1 MHHGSPHIPLQGAE
15 SAAQRTLV
23 AVGEAVNG
31 KLPASEVSAGATFS
45 TGPTTAPATGTSG
58 TTAGPH
64 VNGNGQNGS
73 GLNGHGSNG
82 NGVRGHVST
91 ETTARQNG
99 VLEARPA
106 NGHAPRIQPQRAPK
120 AERTSAAAESGKLFR
135 LSRRTHSLLGVQVL
149 SCGSYAPEHAVSNE
163 ELENQYGYE
172 KGWIEQRTGILS
184 RRYAAPDT
192 ATSDLCVE
200 AARIAIE
207 RANVNPADIDLVIVG
222 TFTPD
227 YLCPSTACLVQ
238 DRLGLDAA
246 AMDLQAACSGF
257 MYSMVTGAQ
266 YVASGNSKLAL
277 VIGADV
283 MSRIV
288 NPADQRT
295 APLFGDGAG
304 AVLMARGEPH
314 QGLICYQ
321 MGSDGGGGS
330 LLVRTQ
336 GGTKNPVSADDVAN
350 SRHMLQMDG
359 RSVFKWAVRAVT
371 ETIDLVLS
379 KSGMSVHD
387 VSLFV
392 LHQANQR
399 IISYAMEQLGIP
411 SHKVYNNLQNYGNTS
426 AASIPLVLDEAQ
438 RAGRIQSGDTI
449 LMSGFGA
456 GLSWGTALFRW

>member
-1 MHHGSPHIPLQGAE
+1 MHHSSPHFPLDGTE
-15 SAAQRTLV
+15 SAAQRALV
-23 AVGEAVNG
+23 AVGEAASG
-31 KLPASEVSAGATFS
+31 KLPVAELPAVS
-45 TGPTTAPATGTSG
+45 PAP
-58 TTAGPH
+58 P
-64 VNGNGQNGS
+64 VNGSAHPASNGHSVNGS
-73 GLNGHGSNG
+73 AH
-82 NGVRGHVST
+82 RGHVS
-91 ETTARQNG
+91 AG
-99 VLEARPA
+99 PSAPVVEAPVRPGPVGEVRPPA
-106 NGHAPRIQPQRAPK
+106 NGVHTPEVRPQRAPK
-120 AERTSAAAESGKLFR
+120 SARAPSPAAESGKLFR

-149 SCGSYAPEHAVSNE
+149 SCGSYAPERVVTNE

-172 KGWIEQRTGILS
+172 KGWIEQRTGILA
-184 RRYAAPDT
+184 RRYAAPET

-200 AARIAIE
+200 AAKNAI
-207 RANVNPADIDLVIVG
+207 RAANIDPSEIDLVVVG

-238 DRLGLDAA
+238 DRLGLDAPA
-246 AMDLQAACSGF
+246 FDLQAACSGF
-257 MYSMVTGAQ
+257 MYAMVTGAQ
-266 YVASGNSKLAL
+266 YVASGNSRTAL
-277 VIGADV
+277 VIGGDV

-304 AVLMARGEPH
+304 AVLISRGDPH

-321 MGSDGGGGS
+321 MGSDGGGGM
-330 LLVRTQ
+330 LLARPH
-336 GGTKNPVSADDVAN
+336 GGTRNPVSAEDVSGAK
-350 SRHMLQMDG
+350 HLLQMDG
-359 RSVFKWAVRAVT
+359 RSVFKWAVRALT

-392 LHQANQR
+392 LHQANER

-411 SHKVYNNLQNYGNTS
+411 PHKVYNNLYQYGNTS